1 MTIFLDLKKIL
12 AMKEQV
18 NKAYEE
24 GNSEDEKTESLSEVK
39 RVLYYQSE
47 QVAAIIS
54 PSIFFTML

>member
-1 MTIFLDLKKIL
+1 
-12 AMKEQV
+12 MKEQV